1 MVKICKRGAGLY
13 KRRRKG
19 AVNDGTRRV
28 KTRGNIKMSDVASP
42 VRSAAGSGAACSEP
56 EEQTDRLTDWLMLAV
71 IGHNRKTGSD
81 GETDTLDVHLWA
93 VTKRICSSLCVCVY
107 STVLEETDVWREKNW
122 IQVCDQREKD
132 LGFFFLH
139 KWLRLYCDEDMSV
152 CTFPSQTKHKHW
164 N

>member
-56 EEQTDRLTDWLMLAV
+56 EEQTDGLTDA
-71 IGHNRKTGSD
+71 GSNRT
-81 GETDTLDVHLWA
+81 
-93 VTKRICSSLCVCVY
+93 
-107 STVLEETDVWREKNW
+107 
-122 IQVCDQREKD
+122 QQKD
-132 LGFFFLH
+132 RF
-139 KWLRLYCDEDMSV
+139 
-152 CTFPSQTKHKHW
+152 
-164 N
+164 